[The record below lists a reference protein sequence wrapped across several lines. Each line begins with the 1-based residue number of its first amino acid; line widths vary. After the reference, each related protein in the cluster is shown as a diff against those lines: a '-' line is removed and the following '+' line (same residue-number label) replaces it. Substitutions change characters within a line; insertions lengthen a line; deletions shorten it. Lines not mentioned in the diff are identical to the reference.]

1 MCNLYRM
8 TRAQAE
14 ISRLFKVEGGP
25 SANVGSEVY
34 PGYPGLVVTRSVV
47 GAMVWGF
54 PLVLKGAKGQALKPK
69 PVNNARSDKLDSFMW
84 RSSFAA
90 RRCLIPATGFAEA
103 EGAKGAMTRTW
114 FSLPGE
120 EVFALAGIW
129 RDSAEWGNAYSM
141 VMTSSYGVVR
151 DVHDRMPVIVAKAD
165 WEGWIEGSVEEAM
178 TLCRPYEGSIEVER
192 SNELWSRGRR
202 AGGGS

>member
-8 TRAQAE
+8 TRAQSE
-14 ISRLFKVEGGP
+14 IARLFKVEGGP
-25 SANVGSEVY
+25 VANVGSEVY
-34 PGYPGLVVTRSVV
+34 PGYPGLVVTRSLVR
-47 GAMVWGF
+47 AMVWGF

-84 RSSFAA
+84 RSSFAE

-103 EGAKGAMTRTW
+103 EGAKGAMTRIW

-129 RDSAEWGNAYSM
+129 RESPEWGDAYSM
-141 VMTSSYGVVR
+141 VMTSAYGVVR

-192 SNELWSRGRR
+192 SNELWSRGRPS
-202 AGGGS
+202 GGVS